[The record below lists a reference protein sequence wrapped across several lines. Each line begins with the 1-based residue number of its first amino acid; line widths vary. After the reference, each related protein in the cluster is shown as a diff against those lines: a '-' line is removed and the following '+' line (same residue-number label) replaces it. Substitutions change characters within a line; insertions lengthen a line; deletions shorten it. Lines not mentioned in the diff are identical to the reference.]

1 VTPHD
6 DFVAERKASWD
17 ELALLLDRWGAKRT
31 FDGATISRI
40 GVLYRD
46 LCNDIVRCKA
56 ARFGPEIGAHLDV
69 LAGRAHSRLYNT
81 RPLRLPNAFE
91 FVFGEFPRA
100 LRANWRFFFLSIL
113 LFMIPFALGLGL
125 TLHSKQF
132 AEHILPPSTLEMLT
146 EAYQKGFDDG
156 RDNSQNTMMAGFY
169 VWNNVGIAFRCF
181 ATGIFC
187 GLGSV
192 FFLVYNG
199 LSTGCVAGYVTAS
212 GAGANIWTFMSGHS
226 PFEITAIFIAGAAGL
241 EMGYALVATNGKTR
255 IGSLQSHAKSIA
267 AQIVG
272 AAVFLCI
279 AALIEGFW
287 SPSGIPAPVKWAF
300 AGAGISGVTA
310 FLLLGGRGRR
320 TA

>member
-17 ELALLLDRWGAKRT
+17 ELAMLLDRWGNKRAV
-31 FDGATISRI
+31 DGATISRI

-56 ARFGPEIGAHLDV
+56 ARFGPEISAHLDV

-81 RPLRLPNAFE
+81 RPLKLPNAFD
-91 FVFGEFPRA
+91 FVFREFPRS
-100 LRANWRFFFLSIL
+100 LRANWRFFALSVA
-113 LFMIPFALGLGL
+113 LFTIPFVVGLGL

-132 AEHILPPSTLEMLT
+132 AEHVLPPSTLEMLT

-156 RDNSQNTMMAGFY
+156 RDGSTNTMMAGFY

-187 GLGSV
+187 GLGTV

-241 EMGYALVATNGKTR
+241 EMGYALVATNGRTR
-255 IGSLQSHAKSIA
+255 IGSLQSHAMSIA
-267 AQIVG
+267 SQVVG

-287 SPSGIPAPVKWAF
+287 SPSSVPAPIKWAF
-300 AGAGISGVTA
+300 AASGACGVTA
-310 FLLLGGRGRR
+310 FLALGGRGRSS
-320 TA
+320 A